1 MAEAFEAAKAWQED
15 ARLVALRVGCGLVGS
30 GFRWRATFY
39 SKRTEELFIS
49 DTREVVVAPAETGL
63 RPTLV
68 LDDISFANLRRW
80 LAKASMNDATT
91 IEPVSGVEVRVS
103 GEQAPYGPPDA
114 PRNATY
120 FHVAIVDGTD
130 VKDLFVDA
138 GDGTIYR
145 YRSA

>member
-49 DTREVVVAPAETGL
+49 DTREVVVAPAESNQ

-80 LAKASMNDATT
+80 LAKASMNDATS

-103 GEQAPYGPPDA
+103 SEQAPYGPPDA

-120 FHVAIVDGTD
+120 FHVAIVDGTE

-145 YRSA
+145 YRA